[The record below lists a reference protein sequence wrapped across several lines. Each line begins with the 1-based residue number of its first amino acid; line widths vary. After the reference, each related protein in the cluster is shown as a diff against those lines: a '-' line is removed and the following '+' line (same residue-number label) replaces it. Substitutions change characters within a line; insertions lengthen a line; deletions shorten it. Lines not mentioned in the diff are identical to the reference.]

1 MVARGAGVITFQKRL
16 IVNQNLQYAPH
27 QSLRSFR
34 QSSIMALR
42 KTGEI
47 PLDAARKLAVTEAEA
62 LEQKRHDEARAAF
75 EATFKK
81 KGRGAP
87 PTLPKVRE
95 SVRERPGEEEYEAAA
110 AARKAAAEAETD
122 ASKANE
128 EVENSGF
135 PPGVADPL
143 RCVAVGA
150 GAGGGTAGRD
160 AAFTV
165 VAKDGEDCRVK
176 KGGGLV
182 KFELKSASTNEI
194 VVQGEGKDWNDGT
207 YGCSYSVS
215 DRGDYE
221 LTVTYDGVAIRGSPF
236 QAFFS
241 ASLDQTMVSDR
252 GMTLTGA
259 GGVVGICRD
268 FLVGK
273 CDRSVCKFRHAVVP
287 PPPPPPPTASTSQAP
302 AEPPV
307 PEELKRTAHVSNL
320 PNAMTIDHVKQMFS
334 FCGTI
339 SEIREGGVGK
349 NYAFIEFSTHK
360 EVLAALAL
368 NGMNVGGRNIRVELA
383 KTPKLV
389 TPRSFTPPLAA
400 MSANVEQ
407 AKAAQEAAAARAA
420 EISKRLQAGGP
431 VGKSNGGSGS
441 NARHKPY

>member
-1 MVARGAGVITFQKRL
+1 
-16 IVNQNLQYAPH
+16 
-27 QSLRSFR
+27 
-34 QSSIMALR
+34 MALR

-95 SVRERPGEEEYEAAA
+95 SVRERPGEDEYEAAA
-110 AARKAAAEAETD
+110 AARKAASEAESD
-122 ASKANE
+122 AGKAVE
-128 EVENSGF
+128 EVGNSGF

-143 RCVAVGA
+143 RCVALGA
-150 GAGGGTAGRD
+150 GAGGGTAGKV

-165 VAKDGEDCRVK
+165 VAKDGEDGRVK
-176 KGGGLV
+176 KGGGSV
-182 KFELKSASTNEI
+182 KFEVKSASTNET

-241 ASLDQTMVSDR
+241 ASLEQTIVSDR

-273 CDRSVCKFRHAVVP
+273 CDRSVCKFRHAAVP
-287 PPPPPPPTASTSQAP
+287 PPPPPPVASTSQAP
-302 AEPPV
+302 EPPV

-320 PNAMTIDHVKQMFS
+320 PTAMTIDHVKQMFS
-334 FCGTI
+334 FCGSI
-339 SEIREGGVGK
+339 SEIREGGAGK

-431 VGKSNGGSGS
+431 VGKSNDGSD
-441 NARHKPY
+441 ARHKPY